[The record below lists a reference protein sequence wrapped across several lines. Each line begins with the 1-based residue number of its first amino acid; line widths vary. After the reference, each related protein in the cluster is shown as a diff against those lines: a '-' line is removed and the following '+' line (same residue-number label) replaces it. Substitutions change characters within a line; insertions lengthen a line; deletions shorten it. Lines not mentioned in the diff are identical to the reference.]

1 MSKFQELA
9 LDPRILRGL
18 DAVGYVAPFPI
29 QEKAIG
35 PLMRGIDVVAQAKSG
50 TGKTAAYALPL
61 LQRISVQS
69 RSVQG
74 LILAPTRELAA
85 QIAEEFK
92 RLGRFTGAKVTAIYG
107 GHSINTDFQALSHGV
122 HVVVGTPGRLID
134 HLRRNTL
141 DLDSV
146 RYVVLD
152 EADTML
158 DMGFIEDVEL
168 ILKHCPKERQ
178 LSLFSATMPEPIIQ
192 LSNKYMNHPQTIL
205 VDLDEP
211 SVDTLD
217 QYYTIVEDDEKF
229 AVLSEIL
236 NKQKPDSTI
245 IFCATR
251 NGTRRL
257 SRELERRFERV
268 VALHGDLS
276 QHQRDHSMDLFRSGH
291 ADMLVATDVAGRGI
305 DIRQVDCV
313 INYNVPKHPLLY
325 FHRVGRT
332 ARAGGS
338 GQSFTL
344 VSRRELRDFGRIQNL
359 TKVRIKPLKPQDESV
374 HFTAFQQHDTVRT
387 EGPRRTTSRQRRF
400 QPNFRKR
407 RWSH

>member
-1 MSKFQELA
+1 MSKFEELA

-18 DAVGYVAPFPI
+18 DAVGYVEPFPI

-85 QIAEEFK
+85 QIADEFK

-107 GHSINTDFQALSHGV
+107 GHSINTQFEALSHGV
-122 HVVVGTPGRLID
+122 HVVVGTPGRVID
-134 HLRRNTL
+134 HLHRNTL
-141 DLDSV
+141 DLDSA

-158 DMGFIEDVEL
+158 DMGFIEDIEL
-168 ILKHCPKERQ
+168 ILTHCPKERQ

-192 LSNKYMNHPQTIL
+192 LSNNYMNHPQKIL
-205 VDLDEP
+205 IDSEP

-217 QYYTIVEDDEKF
+217 QYYTIVENDEKF
-229 AVLSEIL
+229 AVLTEIL
-236 NKQKPDSTI
+236 SKQRPDSTI

-251 NGTRRL
+251 NGTSRL

-268 VALHGDLS
+268 VPIHGGLS
-276 QHQRDHSMDLFRSGH
+276 QHQRDHSMGLFRSGH
-291 ADMLVATDVAGRGI
+291 AGTLVATDVAGRGI
-305 DIRQVDCV
+305 DVPQVDCV
-313 INYNVPKHPLLY
+313 INYDVPKHPLLY

-338 GQSFTL
+338 GRSFTL
-344 VSRRELRDFGRIQNL
+344 VSRRELRDFGRIQGL
-359 TKVRIKPLKPQDESV
+359 TKVRIKPLKPQDERV
-374 HFTAFQQHDTVRT
+374 NFTDFQQHDRVRR
-387 EGPRRTTSRQRRF
+387 EDPRRTTSRRRRF
-400 QPNFRKR
+400 QANFRKR
-407 RWSH
+407 TWSH

>member
-1 MSKFQELA
+1 LSKFEELA

-18 DAVGYVAPFPI
+18 DAVGYVEPFPI

-85 QIAEEFK
+85 QIADEFK
-92 RLGRFTGAKVTAIYG
+92 RLGQFTGAKVTAIYG
-107 GHSINTDFQALSHGV
+107 GHSINTQFEALSHGV
-122 HVVVGTPGRLID
+122 HVVVGTPGRIID
-134 HLRRNTL
+134 HLHRKTL
-141 DLDSV
+141 HLDSA

-192 LSNKYMNHPQTIL
+192 LSNNYMNHPQTIL
-205 VDLDEP
+205 VDSEP
-211 SVDTLD
+211 SVGTLD
-217 QYYTIVEDDEKF
+217 QYYTIVEDAEKF
-229 AVLSEIL
+229 AVLTEIL
-236 NKQKPDSTI
+236 NKQRPDSTI

-251 NGTRRL
+251 NGTSRL

-268 VALHGDLS
+268 VHLHGGLS
-276 QHQRDHSMDLFRSGH
+276 QHQRDHSMGLFRSGH
-291 ADMLVATDVAGRGI
+291 AGTLVATDVAGRGI
-305 DIRQVDCV
+305 DIPQVDCV

-338 GQSFTL
+338 GRSYTL
-344 VSRRELRDFGRIQNL
+344 VSRRELRDFGRIQGL
-359 TKVRIKPLKPQDESV
+359 TKVTIKPLKPQDERV
-374 HFTAFQQHDTVRT
+374 NFTAFQQHDRVRR
-387 EGPRRTTSRQRRF
+387 EGPQRTTSRRRRF
-400 QPNFRKR
+400 QANFRKR